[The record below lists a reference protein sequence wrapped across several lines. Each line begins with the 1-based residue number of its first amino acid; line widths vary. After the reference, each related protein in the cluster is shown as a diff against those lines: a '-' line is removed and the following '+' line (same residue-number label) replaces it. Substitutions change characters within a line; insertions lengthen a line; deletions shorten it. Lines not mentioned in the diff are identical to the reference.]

1 MNILRW
7 FLILP
12 ISILS
17 SIFFPYLYQQI
28 VELFISKNSFAGS
41 FIIDGASFFLQGLF
55 FMVPVYLIAPKFKN
69 IVLIVFLI
77 LWIFTVIFGNY
88 YLYNINR
95 DYVGFWNSFLR
106 VLGALLAFINIKL
119 SNKL

>member
-55 FMVPVYLIAPKFKN
+55 FMVSVYLITPKFKN
-69 IVLIVFLI
+69 TVLIVFLI

-88 YLYNINR
+88 YLYNIN
-95 DYVGFWNSFLR
+95 NP
-106 VLGALLAFINIKL
+106 LGEIK
-119 SNKL
+119 